1 MFKYIRKAQAGYFLQ
16 LYRTNKEIVA
26 RTRKNADKAIMT
38 GKKVKCPDGLH
49 EIVKDD
55 SFMEED
61 RIEWAYDSYK

>member
-16 LYRTNKEIVA
+16 LYRTNKE
-26 RTRKNADKAIMT
+26 IMT